1 MLASEVGRVGDV
13 DDWLPLRYGVSNTAK
28 PGQTRNLAM
37 HSALDAFERRM
48 TRRLYAVGVGIVVAV
63 ALLRHFWT

>member
-1 MLASEVGRVGDV
+1 
-13 DDWLPLRYGVSNTAK
+13 
-28 PGQTRNLAM
+28 M
-37 HSALDAFERRM
+37 HSVIEAFERRL